1 MPNMPLLVLTLP
13 TGRQEMNV
21 LARKPGC
28 LACSDIWRMFVEWM
42 YNLQA
47 PFSIRKRVDAYTSTS
62 ICLTSHRLAC
72 PQTHTVRGKCS
83 ARSKSV
89 PVWLCGKFCRHTSWS
104 RSPLLAAPPGAL
116 QTEKGML
123 KIILTMTAK
132 SAGVWEA
139 RCSKHS

>member
-1 MPNMPLLVLTLP
+1 
-13 TGRQEMNV
+13 
-21 LARKPGC
+21 
-28 LACSDIWRMFVEWM
+28 M

-104 RSPLLAAPPGAL
+104 RSPLPPAPPGAL

-139 RCSKHS
+139 RYSNTVKKPRQDPEKHVNVPRSNGRARVAWVSLWGPPLQGLS